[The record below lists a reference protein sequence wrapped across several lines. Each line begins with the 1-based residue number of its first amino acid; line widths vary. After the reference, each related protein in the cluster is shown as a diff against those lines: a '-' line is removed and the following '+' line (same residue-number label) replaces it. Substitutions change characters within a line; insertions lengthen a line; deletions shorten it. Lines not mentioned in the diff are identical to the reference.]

1 MTARWRWC
9 SYSGTDVG
17 TYFIC
22 LFFFFNDTATT
33 EIYTLSLHDA
43 LPIYTHP
50 NLSQAFGVDFNNDS
64 YVDIVAVDG
73 LNQNDDVFW
82 FQSDDSGNLGTET
95 SITDN
100 QLHNQIYGFTI
111 NDFDFDG
118 DLDIATIGYQDG
130 KLKWIENQLDLLGI
144 DDNSLETMSIYPNPT
159 TDKLYFKST
168 LNENFKVSIF
178 DILGKKVIEKSL
190 NINEALDVTQL
201 HTGIYIIRFD
211 DYNNTFKFVKE

>member
-1 MTARWRWC
+1 MTHLTKTFLMTG
-9 SYSGTDVG
+9 GT
-17 TYFIC
+17 
-22 LFFFFNDTATT
+22 
-33 EIYTLSLHDA
+33 
-43 LPIYTHP
+43 
-50 NLSQAFGVDFNNDS
+50 
-64 YVDIVAVDG
+64 AVD
-73 LNQNDDVFW
+73 DR
-82 FQSDDSGNLGTET
+82 GTVR
-95 SITDN
+95 
-100 QLHNQIYGFTI
+100 FV

>member
-1 MTARWRWC
+1 MM
-9 SYSGTDVG
+9 S
-17 TYFIC
+17 
-22 LFFFFNDTATT
+22 
-33 EIYTLSLHDA
+33 
-43 LPIYTHP
+43 
-50 NLSQAFGVDFNNDS
+50 FGSKVTIP
-64 YVDIVAVDG
+64 VT
-73 LNQNDDVFW
+73 
-82 FQSDDSGNLGTET
+82 LGTET